1 MARSYNSRRDL
12 LCNGLRSIEGITL
25 VAPQGAFYA
34 FPQLPQNVPPSL
46 EFCKRALEDEGLAL
60 VPGIAFGD
68 DRCVRFSCAVSSEII
83 NDGLNRFRRVL
94 KTF

>member
-1 MARSYNSRRDL
+1 
-12 LCNGLRSIEGITL
+12 
-25 VAPQGAFYA
+25 
-34 FPQLPQNVPPSL
+34 QLPPNVSASMD
-46 EFCKRALEDEGLAL
+46 FCKRALDVEGLAL

-83 NDGLNRFRRVL
+83 EDGLERFQRVL